1 MQYNLAQFHCTHY
14 EISLLFLTDRF
25 FFYFFF
31 FFYLY
36 FFSCLFSFF
45 FFFSTVYCV
54 CLKFQFKLNKCEY
67 VRVCVCVECG
77 EIS

>member
-1 MQYNLAQFHCTHY
+1 MKLVCF
-14 EISLLFLTDRF
+14 SLLIA
-25 FFYFFF
+25 
-31 FFYLY
+31 
-36 FFSCLFSFF
+36 FSSTFSFSF
-45 FFFSTVYCV
+45 TYISFHAYSHFSFFSTVYCV